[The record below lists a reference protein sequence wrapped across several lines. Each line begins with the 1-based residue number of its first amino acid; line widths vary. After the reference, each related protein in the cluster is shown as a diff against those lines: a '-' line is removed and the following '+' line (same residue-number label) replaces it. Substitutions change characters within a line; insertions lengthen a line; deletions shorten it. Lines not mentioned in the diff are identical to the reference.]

1 MHAADTRNRFIELRA
16 QGWSLARIA
25 TELRVAKNTLV
36 AWNREQR
43 SEIAD
48 LKGLEMEAL
57 QERVLVSHEA
67 ELVRLTAHLNRIE
80 VILAKRNLECL
91 PTESLFCLAATVR
104 AQLRRLSHAPLLAT
118 LKAESSPAATSLPIT
133 DAALPAISIS
143 AASDVGEGGA

>member
-1 MHAADTRNRFIELRA
+1 MHTNDTRHRFIELRA

-25 TELRVAKNTLV
+25 TELHVAKNTLV

-43 SEIAD
+43 IEIAD
-48 LKGLEMEAL
+48 LKGIEMEAL

-118 LKAESSPAATSLPIT
+118 LEVEASPAATST
-133 DAALPAISIS
+133 PAPTE
-143 AASDVGEGGA
+143 AQP